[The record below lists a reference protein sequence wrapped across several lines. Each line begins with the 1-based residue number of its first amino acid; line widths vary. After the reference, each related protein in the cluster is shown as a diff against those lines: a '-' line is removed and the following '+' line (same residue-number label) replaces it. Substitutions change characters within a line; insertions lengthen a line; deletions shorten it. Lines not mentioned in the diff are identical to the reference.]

1 MKLYELL
8 RDMEYKC
15 EDKSLLKK
23 DVVDLKIDNREIKTG
38 DVFIAL
44 KGNEHNGND
53 YIEQAMQSGAVA
65 VISDEKGKGDIEV
78 PNARLAY
85 SLMSKNYFERKC
97 DDMKIV
103 AVTGT
108 NGKTSICNITADILR
123 GTGKKIGVIGTLGAE
138 IDGEFIDT
146 GFTTPDPYIL
156 HSIFKNMYDKGVK
169 YVVMEASA
177 HAIALNKLEGI
188 KFEVSVLTNITEDH
202 LDFFGTMDNYAN
214 AKIGLFNSQMTKVG
228 LYCSGKN
235 YVKTL
240 LEKSNI
246 PLFSYGFS
254 EDCDYKAL
262 IKEKSFDGTRFEIID
277 KKNNKFDI
285 KTPLIGQFNIENTLS
300 AFAICKRL
308 GLNDNEI
315 LQGINEIKPV
325 EGRFNIIK
333 NGDVNIVVDF
343 AHTPDGLEKVLKTAK
358 DLAKGKIVAIF
369 GCGGN
374 RDRLKRPI
382 MGEIAS
388 RYADEVILTS
398 DNPRYEIPIEIIK
411 EIKKGVNRD
420 CLMIENRKEA
430 IEHALKNFVDNET
443 IIIAGKGAEK
453 YQEINGVKY
462 PYNDFD
468 VIEKFLKNNK

>member
-1 MKLYELL
+1 
-8 RDMEYKC
+8 
-15 EDKSLLKK
+15 
-23 DVVDLKIDNREIKTG
+23 
-38 DVFIAL
+38 
-44 KGNEHNGND
+44 
-53 YIEQAMQSGAVA
+53 
-65 VISDEKGKGDIEV
+65 
-78 PNARLAY
+78 
-85 SLMSKNYFERKC
+85 
-97 DDMKIV
+97 
-103 AVTGT
+103 
-108 NGKTSICNITADILR
+108 
-123 GTGKKIGVIGTLGAE
+123 
-138 IDGEFIDT
+138 
-146 GFTTPDPYIL
+146 
-156 HSIFKNMYDKGVK
+156 
-169 YVVMEASA
+169 
-177 HAIALNKLEGI
+177 
-188 KFEVSVLTNITEDH
+188 
-202 LDFFGTMDNYAN
+202 MDNYAD

-235 YVKTL
+235 YVNTL

-262 IKEKSFDGTRFEIID
+262 IKEKSFDGTHFEIID

-315 LQGINEIKPV
+315 LQGIKEIKPV

-343 AHTPDGLEKVLKTAK
+343 AHTPDGLEKVLETAK

-398 DNPRYEIPIEIIK
+398 DNPRYETPIEIIK
-411 EIKKGVNRD
+411 EIKKGVN
-420 CLMIENRKEA
+420 
-430 IEHALKNFVDNET
+430 
-443 IIIAGKGAEK
+443 
-453 YQEINGVKY
+453 
-462 PYNDFD
+462 
-468 VIEKFLKNNK
+468 EKFLKNNK